1 MADNLVIV
9 ESPAKAKTIKKY
21 LGKDFEVLASYG
33 HVRDLIPKEGAVD
46 PDHGYAMKYQVL
58 EKNERHVDAIARSL
72 RKSKFLYLATD
83 PDREGEAIAWHL
95 KEILQSRGDLKGKH
109 VHRVVFYEITRN
121 AIREAVG
128 QPRDLSLDL
137 VNAQQARRALDY
149 LVGFNLSPL
158 LWKKVRQGLSAG
170 RVQSPAL
177 RMICER
183 EAEIQAFIPQEYWT
197 IDGQGSRTAQSFP
210 LKLLEYRGQ
219 RVEQFSFTNE
229 EQARQV
235 ERTIQA
241 ASRIT
246 APGAA
251 GDDASGKLRVVTI
264 DRKQR
269 RRNPAPPFTTS
280 TLQQE
285 AARKLNFNARRT
297 MRLAQQLYE
306 GMDIGE
312 EGSVGLITYMRTD
325 SVSLAA
331 EAVQEIREVATRLYG
346 KAEVADE
353 PRIYKTKSKNAQEA
367 HEAIRPTSAAITP
380 ASLEGK
386 VDEDHLRLYTL
397 IWKRA
402 VASQM
407 NHAVFDTVAVDMLAG
422 ADGAE
427 RHVLRANGSTL
438 IKPGYIS
445 VYQEGTD
452 DTKSDDGDHVLP
464 PMNEGDL
471 VDLVALRAEQHFTEP
486 PPRYSEASLVKA
498 LEEHGIG
505 RPSTYATII
514 STLQDR
520 EYVEMDARRFIPTDI
535 GKIVGRFLTE
545 HFHRYV
551 EYGFTASMEDELD
564 AVSRGEEEWTVPL
577 DKFWKPFID
586 QVETIE
592 KNVTREQVAQARE
605 LGKDPA
611 TGKPVTVRMGRYG
624 PFVQIG
630 TKDDEEKPKF
640 AGLRPGQKMDAITL
654 DDAMY
659 LFTLPRTLGETA
671 EGEKIIANVGQFGPY
686 VKYGSK
692 YVSLKEDDPYT
703 VTLER
708 ALEVI
713 RLKKEADAARLI
725 LDFPDDGI
733 QVLNGR
739 YGPYITDKKK
749 NAKIPKER
757 DPKSL
762 TLEECRTLL
771 EQAPERGTGR
781 FGRFRRG
788 KKAAATTAAPAAGDG
803 AAGDGAAAQAKTKA
817 TGKKKK
823 AATNGGVPADGAAG
837 IARAAGSKGTA
848 AGKGAAVP
856 VGKGAVSKGVSAK
869 AVSKASAAGSGAK
882 PTHSTPASHA
892 ASHTAATA
900 SPRGAAHAAAKK
912 AAASVAQSAKSAAT
926 TKGKASAHDG
936 HKPTATSAKAKAAA
950 KKGKA
955 PKAPASGKA
964 SSTRPRGVK

>member
-21 LGKDFEVLASYG
+21 LGRDFDVLASYG
-33 HVRDLIPKEGAVD
+33 HVRDLVPKEGAVD
-46 PDHGYAMKYQVL
+46 PDAGYAMKYRVL
-58 EKNERHVDAIARSL
+58 EKNERHVEAIAKSL
-72 RKSKFLYLATD
+72 RKSKALYLATD

-95 KEILQSRGDLKGKH
+95 KEILKERGDLDGKD

-128 QPRDLSLDL
+128 KPRGLSLEL

-183 EAEIQAFIPQEYWT
+183 EEEIDAFKAQEYWT
-197 IDGQGSRTAQSFP
+197 IEGEGAHSAQAFP
-210 LKLLEYRGQ
+210 LKLLEYQGQ
-219 RVEQFSFTNE
+219 KVEQFSFTNE
-229 EQARQV
+229 AQAREV
-235 ERTIQA
+235 ERAVQA
-241 ASRIT
+241 A
-246 APGAA
+246 AGASAERA
-251 GDDASGKLRVVTI
+251 GTLRVI
-264 DRKQR
+264 AIERKQR

-285 AARKLNFNARRT
+285 AARKLGFNARRT

-306 GMDIGE
+306 GQDIG

-331 EAVQEIREVATRLYG
+331 EAVQEIREVAARLYG
-346 KAEVADE
+346 KAEVAEE

-380 ASLEGK
+380 ADVEGK
-386 VDEDHLRLYTL
+386 IDDDLYRLYAL

-407 NHAVFDTVAVDMLAG
+407 SHALFDTVAVDMLAG
-422 ADGAE
+422 SDGAQ
-427 RHVLRANGSTL
+427 RHLLRANGSTL
-438 IKPGYIS
+438 VKPGYIS

-452 DTKSDDGDHVLP
+452 DAQSDESDHVLP
-464 PMNEGDL
+464 PMHEGDTVSL
-471 VDLVALRAEQHFTEP
+471 TALRAEQHFTEP

-520 EYVEMDARRFIPTDI
+520 EYVEMDSRRFVPTDI
-535 GKIVGRFLTE
+535 GKIVNRFLTH

-551 EYGFTASMEDELD
+551 EYGFTAAMEDELD
-564 AVSRGEEEWTVPL
+564 AVSRGEEDWTVPL
-577 DKFWKPFID
+577 EKFWKPFIH
-586 QVETIE
+586 QVEKIE
-592 KNVTREQVAQARE
+592 RTVTREQVAQARE

-611 TGKPVTVRMGRYG
+611 TGKPITVRMGRFG

-630 TKDDEEKPKF
+630 TKDDEEKPRF
-640 AGLRPGQKMDAITL
+640 AGLRPGQKMDHITFA
-654 DDAMY
+654 DAME
-659 LFTLPRTLGETA
+659 LFKLPRTLGQTEAGET
-671 EGEKIIANVGQFGPY
+671 IVANVGRFGPY

-692 YVSLKEDDPYT
+692 YASLKEDDPYT

-708 ALEVI
+708 AREVI
-713 RLKKEADAARLI
+713 RLKQEADANRI
-725 LDFPDDGI
+725 IQDFPDAGI

-757 DPKSL
+757 DPKSV
-762 TLEECRTLL
+762 TLEECRTMLAA
-771 EQAPERGTGR
+771 APERGR
-781 FGRFRRG
+781 FGRWGRKKATPAGAAAALSASAETPAAPAKPPKAARHG
-788 KKAAATTAAPAAGDG
+788 KKAAREAARGDG
-803 AAGDGAAAQAKTKA
+803 ATLAPARAQAPAHPVTAPATRGTPRSATRARKA
-817 TGKKKK
+817 
-823 AATNGGVPADGAAG
+823 
-837 IARAAGSKGTA
+837 R
-848 AGKGAAVP
+848 
-856 VGKGAVSKGVSAK
+856 
-869 AVSKASAAGSGAK
+869 
-882 PTHSTPASHA
+882 
-892 ASHTAATA
+892 
-900 SPRGAAHAAAKK
+900 
-912 AAASVAQSAKSAAT
+912 AKSAAAR
-926 TKGKASAHDG
+926 K
-936 HKPTATSAKAKAAA
+936 TSAAKPRSAAGGA
-950 KKGKA
+950 TARARRLK
-955 PKAPASGKA
+955 
-964 SSTRPRGVK
+964 